1 MLIIC
6 GGYGGGG
13 GGGYG
18 GGSAYGP
25 SGGSI
30 GGDSMGG
37 LGAGLKKLDW
47 ESAHPLKRIFILKWG
62 KNKSKCV
69 FEFELSLITFFEQ
82 I

>member
-13 GGGYG
+13 VGGYG

-47 ESAHPLKRIFILKWG
+47 ESAHPFE
-62 KNKSKCV
+62 KNFYIEMV
-69 FEFELSLITFFEQ
+69 SLNIM
-82 I
+82 